1 MGKDNRQI
9 LYNIKKTYEVGKD
22 LWIEIPVIPGHND
35 SEENF
40 QEIANFLSP
49 MKDGLKVELLKYGRQ
64 GIYKWK
70 ALGKDY
76 PLLHLMPP
84 SNRKMTALAKI
95 IKSKGIKVN
104 IS

>member
-1 MGKDNRQI
+1 
-9 LYNIKKTYEVGKD
+9 
-22 LWIEIPVIPGHND
+22 
-35 SEENF
+35 
-40 QEIANFLSP
+40 

-84 SNRKMTALAKI
+84 SNRKMIILANI
-95 IKSKGIKVN
+95 IKSKGIKVD